1 MRTFAAALFASC
13 AMAYQTLGG
22 SRVSSF
28 RLSRSNSVH
37 NLNDATYTKVDF
49 QADLSTEA
57 GEENRWASH
66 YLMGE
71 ATAADATPDATTY
84 TWYYGEDMARD
95 APAPVVNIKEVDNW
109 RGQCDYE
116 AVGDNTILVTTFTGV
131 ALATKGAA
139 AIESDAAYGIDDY
152 ANGDEARWRSIAN
165 KDLTDDRTWSTHLIA
180 EIVLERLSDDT
191 PEVIACGEFRRTTQR
206 TVARYLKR
214 VFIRKGL
221 LTCGDGAISIIN
233 PALCTPAP

>member
-13 AMAYQTLGG
+13 AMAYQSIRG

-49 QADLSTEA
+49 QNNLATEA
-57 GEENRWASH
+57 GKENRWSSH

-95 APAPVVNIKEVDNW
+95 DAAPVINVLEVDNW
-109 RGQCDYE
+109 RGNCDYE
-116 AVGDNTILVTTFTGV
+116 PVGDNTIAVHAITAVT
-131 ALATKGAA
+131 
-139 AIESDAAYGIDDY
+139 
-152 ANGDEARWRSIAN
+152 
-165 KDLTDDRTWSTHLIA
+165 
-180 EIVLERLSDDT
+180 
-191 PEVIACGEFRRTTQR
+191 
-206 TVARYLKR
+206 
-214 VFIRKGL
+214 
-221 LTCGDGAISIIN
+221 
-233 PALCTPAP
+233 